1 MHDGAQSHIH
11 SLPSLLALCGC
22 DSITSPGRHWNDPS
36 TALPPESNQP
46 PPAWAHGVRDRP
58 LIGRSQDPSIP
69 VARVCGLQFAAGWCV
84 EAKQRRQPTWSRC
97 PCPSGSRKI
106 TALEP
111 HRRVTSCIGK
121 RYLEIGWRNDAVL
134 GRARQGWRMKSIC
147 VTGGLHETLNT
158 EGIMLL
164 ASFAHL
170 TKPFLAQG
178 RRFAPLPLHRPHRC
192 KRVIRPSVKGD
203 GASMGSRANNGTLQI
218 HRLVVMSSL
227 SRRACYKC
235 GNVGHYAEVCSS
247 AERLCYNC
255 KQPGHESNQ
264 CPLPRTTE
272 AKQCYH
278 CQGLGHVQAD
288 CPTLRLSGTG
298 GGNGRCY
305 NCGQPGHL
313 ARACPNPAG
322 VSMGRG
328 APVGRGGFSGYG
340 RGGFTGGPRQP
351 TCYKCGGPNHFAR
364 DCQAQAMK
372 CYACGK
378 LGHISRD
385 CTAPNGG
392 PLNTAGKTCYQCGEA
407 GHISRDCPQKAVA
420 AAPAGNEIPTDA
432 EIPAPAAIPP
442 VA

>member
-1 MHDGAQSHIH
+1 MA
-11 SLPSLLALCGC
+11 A
-22 DSITSPGRHWNDPS
+22 
-36 TALPPESNQP
+36 TAIEDWLDLDQTNVP
-46 PPAWAHGVRDRP
+46 
-58 LIGRSQDPSIP
+58 
-69 VARVCGLQFAAGWCV
+69 
-84 EAKQRRQPTWSRC
+84 
-97 PCPSGSRKI
+97 
-106 TALEP
+106 
-111 HRRVTSCIGK
+111 
-121 RYLEIGWRNDAVL
+121 
-134 GRARQGWRMKSIC
+134 
-147 VTGGLHETLNT
+147 
-158 EGIMLL
+158 
-164 ASFAHL
+164 
-170 TKPFLAQG
+170 
-178 RRFAPLPLHRPHRC
+178 PHRC
-192 KRVIRPSVKGD
+192 KRVIKEWRDGDEAYVKCRADD
-203 GASMGSRANNGTLQI
+203 GTTQT
-218 HRLVVMSSL
+218 HRLVAMSSL

-288 CPTLRLSGTG
+288 CPTLRLSGG

-313 ARACPNPAG
+313 ARSCPNPAAAG
-322 VSMGRG
+322 MGRG
-328 APVGRGGFSGYG
+328 APVGRGGYGGGGFG
-340 RGGFTGGPRQP
+340 RGGFAGGPRP
-351 TCYKCGGPNHFAR
+351 ATCYKCGGPNHFAR

-407 GHISRDCPQKAVA
+407 GHISRDCPQKA
-420 AAPAGNEIPTDA
+420 APSV
-432 EIPAPAAIPP
+432 EIPAEVELPAAAAIAPIAPIASIPP

>member
-1 MHDGAQSHIH
+1 
-11 SLPSLLALCGC
+11 
-22 DSITSPGRHWNDPS
+22 
-36 TALPPESNQP
+36 
-46 PPAWAHGVRDRP
+46 
-58 LIGRSQDPSIP
+58 
-69 VARVCGLQFAAGWCV
+69 
-84 EAKQRRQPTWSRC
+84 
-97 PCPSGSRKI
+97 
-106 TALEP
+106 
-111 HRRVTSCIGK
+111 
-121 RYLEIGWRNDAVL
+121 
-134 GRARQGWRMKSIC
+134 
-147 VTGGLHETLNT
+147 
-158 EGIMLL
+158 
-164 ASFAHL
+164 
-170 TKPFLAQG
+170 
-178 RRFAPLPLHRPHRC
+178 
-192 KRVIRPSVKGD
+192 
-203 GASMGSRANNGTLQI
+203 
-218 HRLVVMSSL
+218 MSSL

-255 KQPGHESNQ
+255 KQPGTNPFHAHPDASPCSYICEGHESNQ

-288 CPTLRLSGTG
+288 CPTLRLTGAGTS
-298 GGNGRCY
+298 GRCY

-313 ARACPNPAG
+313 ARACPTPAG
-322 VSMGRG
+322 VAVPGVPGVPGVTGMPGMPGMPPMGRG
-328 APVGRGGFSGYG
+328 GPVVRGGYGGPGFGRGGFA
-340 RGGFTGGPRQP
+340 GPRAA

-407 GHISRDCPQKAVA
+407 GHISRDCPQKA
-420 AAPAGNEIPTDA
+420 APGEMPPVGVPVGVPVGAVGVGAPGPVGPGPVGPIPTDVDMTNA
-432 EIPAPAAIPP
+432 PPPAAIPP

>member
-1 MHDGAQSHIH
+1 MPATTIQEWLQLDQTA
-11 SLPSLLALCGC
+11 
-22 DSITSPGRHWNDPS
+22 S
-36 TALPPESNQP
+36 TPN
-46 PPAWAHGVRDRP
+46 
-58 LIGRSQDPSIP
+58 
-69 VARVCGLQFAAGWCV
+69 VAP
-84 EAKQRRQPTWSRC
+84 K
-97 PCPSGSRKI
+97 
-106 TALEP
+106 
-111 HRRVTSCIGK
+111 
-121 RYLEIGWRNDAVL
+121 
-134 GRARQGWRMKSIC
+134 
-147 VTGGLHETLNT
+147 
-158 EGIMLL
+158 
-164 ASFAHL
+164 
-170 TKPFLAQG
+170 
-178 RRFAPLPLHRPHRC
+178 PHRC
-192 KRVIRPSVKGD
+192 KRVIDQWTDGDQAYVKCRADD
-203 GASMGSRANNGTLQI
+203 GTIQT
-218 HRLVVMSSL
+218 HKLVAMSSL

-288 CPTLRLSGTG
+288 CPTLRLSGAGTS
-298 GGNGRCY
+298 GRCY

-322 VSMGRG
+322 VNMGRG
-328 APVGRGGFSGYG
+328 GPPVGRGGYGGGFGG
-340 RGGFTGGPRQP
+340 RGGFAGPRAA

-407 GHISRDCPQKAVA
+407 GHISRDCPQKAAVGGEMPGVPGVPVGVPGGVPGVPGGVPVGVPGVPGVPGGVPGVPDVDITN
-420 AAPAGNEIPTDA
+420 AAP
-432 EIPAPAAIPP
+432 IPP